1 MQCILRML
9 SVEPNEN
16 KHTES
21 KKNVVTRQPKENDK
35 SKQGDRTRV
44 VWYMGDSIVS
54 LSKKN

>member
-9 SVEPNEN
+9 SVAPNEN
-16 KHTES
+16 KQTES